1 VGRDS
6 LPDENR
12 DDKKGS
18 EQQARAN
25 TYSPRNPIFPRG
37 PRAHI

>member
-1 VGRDS
+1 VRLQRIGRTVGCDS

-12 DDKKGS
+12 DYKKRG

-25 TYSPRNPIFPRG
+25 TDSV
-37 PRAHI
+37 